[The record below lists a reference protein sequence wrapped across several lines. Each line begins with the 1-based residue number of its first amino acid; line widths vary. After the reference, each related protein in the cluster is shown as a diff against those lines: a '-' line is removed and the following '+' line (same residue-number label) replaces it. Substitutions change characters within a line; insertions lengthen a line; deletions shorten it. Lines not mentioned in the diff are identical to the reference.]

1 MKFSILS
8 KAREQAK
15 QYISN
20 QSKSMRGKSKS
31 KSSYFKVGDGRRRGS
46 PHEGW
51 EKRQGGSMYI
61 RGQTTT
67 DISKTGECILRDN
80 ILHTEPKQTIM
91 QLRTKT
97 PCTMPEPSP
106 SAEAE
111 RETYRLLHAGKTCDM
126 FNAAYHMHQLQS
138 PNCPTNLQF
147 DFQREKQK
155 GVCWKETLKCI
166 YCNFRSESTK
176 LYEET

>member
-31 KSSYFKVGDGRRRGS
+31 KSSHFKVGDGRRRGS

-97 PCTMPEPSP
+97 PCTICLSP
-106 SAEAE
+106 ALLPRLKE
-111 RETYRLLHAGKTCDM
+111 RHIDCFMLEKHVTCSMQHTICTSCRAQTAQQTYSLTSKGKNRRASAGK
-126 FNAAYHMHQLQS
+126 
-138 PNCPTNLQF
+138 
-147 DFQREKQK
+147 R
-155 GVCWKETLKCI
+155 
-166 YCNFRSESTK
+166 R
-176 LYEET
+176 

>member
-31 KSSYFKVGDGRRRGS
+31 KSRYFKVGDGRRRGS

-67 DISKTGECILRDN
+67 DISKTEECILRDN

-111 RETYRLLHAGKTCDM
+111 
-126 FNAAYHMHQLQS
+126 
-138 PNCPTNLQF
+138 
-147 DFQREKQK
+147 
-155 GVCWKETLKCI
+155 
-166 YCNFRSESTK
+166 
-176 LYEET
+176 